1 MSRLSEAIRTARLKL
16 GLTQKRL
23 GALVQTSDRAVTRW
37 ESGQSE
43 PSRNKRRRLVVAVAE
58 LNREVANE
66 LSIGL
71 GAAAQKPEQAKPAPA
86 APPALSA
93 RDALA
98 LALLHAADELDQPPR
113 RVRGALV
120 RYLRRAKSA
129 GLTLEGALA
138 ELEAQA
144 GQG

>member
-1 MSRLSEAIRTARLKL
+1 MSRLSQAIRTARLKL

-37 ESGQSE
+37 ESAQSE
-43 PSRNKRRRLVVAVAE
+43 PSRNKRRRLVAAIAE
-58 LNREVANE
+58 INREVAKE

-71 GAAAQKPEQAKPAPA
+71 GAAQEPEQAKAVAA